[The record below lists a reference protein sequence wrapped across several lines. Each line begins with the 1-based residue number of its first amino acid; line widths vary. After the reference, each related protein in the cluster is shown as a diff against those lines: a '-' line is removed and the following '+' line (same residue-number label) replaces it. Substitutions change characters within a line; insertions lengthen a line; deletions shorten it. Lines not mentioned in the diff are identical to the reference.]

1 MNHSITYCSF
11 NVAILWE
18 NISQITLVQYIR
30 LWDPMFLCTSS
41 SNEIYSTCKTQ
52 LVLMLIRWSWRWMWG
67 SIARLRNRKPCRR
80 LAKPAILPTTKSK
93 SGWNRVYLHFYGFW
107 WYRLKITKSINW
119 IWIMKWMLRY
129 SGMCGFLYSEQE
141 TRAYQGSERG
151 CKWSYLSSED
161 PFWINSKIWGG
172 VSNSSHH
179 SFYRSTGW
187 RSNERQCFFSCGVF
201 APLNI
206 SCELSFSFRNAYNVL
221 YCLLPVDASG
231 FFLSSRQERSNC
243 WASNG

>member
-1 MNHSITYCSF
+1 
-11 NVAILWE
+11 
-18 NISQITLVQYIR
+18 
-30 LWDPMFLCTSS
+30 
-41 SNEIYSTCKTQ
+41 
-52 LVLMLIRWSWRWMWG
+52 MWG
-67 SIARLRNRKPCRR
+67 SIARLRNGKPCRR

-172 VSNSSHH
+172 VSNSSTTP
-179 SFYRSTGW
+179 STGVLGGGATKGSVSS
-187 RSNERQCFFSCGVF
+187 RVLSSLHLISHVNSPSVSEMHIMCFIVS
-201 APLNI
+201 
-206 SCELSFSFRNAYNVL
+206 Y
-221 YCLLPVDASG
+221 LLMPVDSSWVRGRREVIAELPMDSEEVREWLIVTLEAESRCSLLWWVWL
-231 FFLSSRQERSNC
+231 FVACEHRYLS
-243 WASNG
+243 